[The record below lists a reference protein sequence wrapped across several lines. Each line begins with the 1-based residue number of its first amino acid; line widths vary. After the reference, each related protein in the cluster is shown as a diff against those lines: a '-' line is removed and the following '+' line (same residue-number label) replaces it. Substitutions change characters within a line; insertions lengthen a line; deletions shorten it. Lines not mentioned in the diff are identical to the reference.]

1 MEKQNL
7 FDQELPL
14 WRILN
19 RVTDVLIL
27 AFMWT
32 VTSLPLITLG
42 ASCTAVYYVMLKMVR
57 NEEGYLWKGYWKAFR
72 ENFKQSTVLWL
83 LLLVLGLFF
92 AGDIY
97 YYYVQQ
103 NTITSSIQALFMGL
117 MLVLMIVLLYVFPI
131 ISRFSNTTGKLLS
144 MALFLP
150 FKHLGWTLALL
161 ALFAVFVFLAWYI
174 IPFAVLAYGVYAYC
188 SCYIFVRIFKPY
200 EDAIR
205 KKQGLQEEA
214 SE

>member
-32 VTSLPLITLG
+32 VTSLPLVTLG

-103 NTITSSIQALFMGL
+103 NTITSGIQALFMGL
-117 MLVLMIVLLYVFPI
+117 MLVLVIVLLYVFPI

-161 ALFAVFVFLAWYI
+161 ALFAVFAFLAWYI

-205 KKQGLQEEA
+205 KKQGQQEET
-214 SE
+214 

>member
-1 MEKQNL
+1 
-7 FDQELPL
+7 
-14 WRILN
+14 
-19 RVTDVLIL
+19 VTDVLIL

-103 NTITSSIQALFMGL
+103 NTITSGIQALFMGF
-117 MLVLMIVLLYVFPI
+117 MLVLVIVLLYVFPI

-161 ALFAVFVFLAWYI
+161 ALFAVFAFLAWYI

-205 KKQGLQEEA
+205 KKQGQQEEA